1 MSWKGDTY
9 DEIVSNFKWDIPE
22 YFNIGVDICDKW
34 ADDKYRLALIFLDQD
49 GKEQKIT
56 YWELK
61 NLSNRFANSLAHRGI
76 GKGDRLAILM
86 PPSLETLIAHIATYK
101 TGAILVPMIH
111 LFGPLAIEY
120 RLKNS
125 QAKGVVTDQANLH
138 KILEIK
144 DRLPDLELIIVAGGD
159 GQEDLLDFWKTL
171 ERGSRYFSP
180 LLTKSDDPALIIY
193 TSGTTGQPKGALHAH
208 RLMISEATNTGFALN
223 LFPRKGDLLWTHC
236 DWAYIA
242 GSFTALYPTLHYGHS
257 VVEYAKKGRFD
268 PEMAFSVISKYG
280 VSVIFAIATAFR
292 MMMNAVKNPKDRF
305 DLDELRSIT
314 VGGETMGADLYEWG
328 KEALN
333 IEFNENYGMTECD
346 FMVSGCSEIMKV
358 YPGSMGRAIPGH
370 IVEVIDEA
378 GDVVPPGEFGE
389 FAIKQPDPSIFLG
402 YWGNP
407 EATEKRFKGDWFCTG
422 DYGTKDE
429 KGYFWFTGRKDYVI
443 ETSGYRIG
451 PGEIEDVI
459 VKHDAVKL
467 VAVIGVPDKIRGE
480 IVKAF
485 IVPENGLAVDA
496 ALEEDIKQLV
506 KQKLEAHA
514 YPREIEF
521 LKEMP
526 MTDTGK
532 IMRSKL
538 QPTKNNKDHR

>member
-1 MSWKGDTY
+1 
-9 DEIVSNFKWDIPE
+9 
-22 YFNIGVDICDKW
+22 
-34 ADDKYRLALIFLDQD
+34 
-49 GKEQKIT
+49 KE
-56 YWELK
+56 
-61 NLSNRFANSLAHRGI
+61 H
-76 GKGDRLAILM
+76 
-86 PPSLETLIAHIATYK
+86 
-101 TGAILVPMIH
+101 
-111 LFGPLAIEY
+111 
-120 RLKNS
+120 
-125 QAKGVVTDQANLH
+125 
-138 KILEIK
+138 
-144 DRLPDLELIIVAGGD
+144 
-159 GQEDLLDFWKTL
+159 
-171 ERGSRYFSP
+171 
-180 LLTKSDDPALIIY
+180 
-193 TSGTTGQPKGALHAH
+193 
-208 RLMISEATNTGFALN
+208 
-223 LFPRKGDLLWTHC
+223 
-236 DWAYIA
+236 
-242 GSFTALYPTLHYGHS
+242 
-257 VVEYAKKGRFD
+257 
-268 PEMAFSVISKYG
+268 
-280 VSVIFAIATAFR
+280 
-292 MMMNAVKNPKDRF
+292 F

-333 IEFNENYGMTECD
+333 IELNENYGMTECD

-370 IVEVIDEA
+370 IVEVIDES

-389 FAIKQPDPSIFLG
+389 FAIMRPDPSIFLG

-407 EATEKRFKGDWFCTG
+407 QATEKRFKGDWFCTG
-422 DYGTKDE
+422 DYGTKDA

-443 ETSGYRIG
+443 ESSGYRIG

-485 IVPENGLAVDA
+485 IVPENGVVVDV

-521 LKEMP
+521 LEEMP

-538 QPTKNNKDHR
+538 KKKKQ